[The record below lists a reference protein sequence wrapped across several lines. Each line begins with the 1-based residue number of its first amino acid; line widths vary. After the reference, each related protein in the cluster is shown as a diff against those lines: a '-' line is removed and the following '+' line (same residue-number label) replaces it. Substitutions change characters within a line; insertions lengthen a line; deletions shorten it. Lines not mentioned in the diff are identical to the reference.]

1 MQIHL
6 GEEVGIASVDK
17 IYFFI
22 LEARYQMIDNA
33 LKVIA
38 NELNKYVVRKLD
50 PDRDPST
57 TKRIAIGNIAK
68 VQDNDASGPRPDSAS
83 APGLITLVNLEEE
96 RNARC
101 VNNYIKVNDRIEYK
115 NPKVFLNLFCL
126 FSVNHNSYE
135 TSLQYLSLIIQFF
148 QYRNFID
155 QRNTPSDNGLA
166 LDAKIDRLIFDMVSL
181 NAEQINH
188 LWAVLG
194 GKYFPSVL
202 YKVRMLTIE
211 DDTPGQQGQF
221 ISELAIDERGF

>member
-1 MQIHL
+1 
-6 GEEVGIASVDK
+6 
-17 IYFFI
+17 
-22 LEARYQMIDNA
+22 MIDNA
-33 LKVIA
+33 LKIIA
-38 NELNKYVVRKLD
+38 NEVNKYVVRKLD
-50 PDRDPST
+50 PDRDPSS

-68 VQDNDASGPRPDSAS
+68 AQDADASGPRPDSIS
-83 APGLITLVNLEEE
+83 APGVLTLVNIEEE
-96 RNARC
+96 RNARS
-101 VNNYIKVNDRIEYK
+101 VNTYTKVNDKIEYK
-115 NPKVFLNLFCL
+115 NPKVFINLFCL

-166 LDAKIDRLIFDMVSL
+166 LDSKIDKLIFEMVSL

-202 YKVRMLTIE
+202 YKVRMLTLE
-211 DDTPGQQGQF
+211 DDTAGQEGQF
-221 ISELAIDERGF
+221 ISGVSINEKAF

>member
-1 MQIHL
+1 
-6 GEEVGIASVDK
+6 
-17 IYFFI
+17 
-22 LEARYQMIDNA
+22 MIDNA

-50 PDRDPST
+50 PDRDPTS

-68 VQDNDASGPRPDSAS
+68 VQDVDATGPRPDAAS
-83 APGLITLVNLEEE
+83 APGLVTLVNIEEE
-96 RNARC
+96 KNAGSM
-101 VNNYIKVNDRIEYK
+101 NTYTKINGKIEYK
-115 NPKVFLNLFCL
+115 NPKVFLNMFCL

-155 QRNTPSDNGLA
+155 QRNTPADNGLA
-166 LDAKIDRLIFDMVSL
+166 LDSKIDKLVFEMVSL

-211 DDTPGQQGQF
+211 DDTAGHQGQV
-221 ISELAIDERGF
+221 ITELAINERAI